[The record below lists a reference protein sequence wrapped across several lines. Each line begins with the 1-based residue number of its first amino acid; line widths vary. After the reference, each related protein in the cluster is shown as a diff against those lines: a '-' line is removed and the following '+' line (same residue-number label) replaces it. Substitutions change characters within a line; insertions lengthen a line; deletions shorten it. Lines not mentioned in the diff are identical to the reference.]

1 MLLRGVVK
9 GLEGFSANNLALAR
23 ANSQGR
29 TKERQAML
37 EELRAAELHPLQKR
51 LLESQIAK
59 NLGVGAGGSR
69 SSASGKGGPTAGMVN
84 DQLPGF
90 AKEAYGAI
98 ENSWNVPWYKGY
110 ESYGRGKMFQWGEDP
125 EIPWADKPNAEG
137 KRIRPE
143 VDDLATQWHRAGKKA
158 QQQIGLMT
166 GDPNEARQ
174 YLYSYYRNMLEAGG
188 DGWKRRI
195 MEQFPGEKWEDV
207 EQRVF
212 DGFWRGAYGF
222 DAYGSERADPTLPLA
237 VGQRAAAAA
246 GGGSGGSVPIPKGRG
261 AANPNV
267 RHGEADAALDE
278 GTAPPEES
286 WQDWRARRAG
296 EDEWSLPGMGSQ
308 LDERAR
314 DWASQPNP
322 ESQGLESRQRGGRWG
337 EFTEAPPGSQLG
349 GGGKYGMDGEFGPAA
364 AAPSLQDALFAESEG
379 TGLESRQRG
388 GRWGEFPPGDPRGVV
403 IEEQSGDSDAPK
415 DNLVDGTPPLMTDPP
430 EKLEQSYITSPSG
443 TPIPVDT
450 PPPRSVRPSREPGWG
465 ERAGGWIEDRIEDIA
480 GLLPD
485 GEPERP
491 MPGSRSITRV
501 TPGGQRATPRDGAP
515 RRLPSAV
522 PGGDSTA
529 TPEGIDWTAKPR
541 INTELPPYIRDQ
553 YDDSWLESPSRSAET
568 SPRATMEWEK
578 ERTGEGSMI
587 KTPDGQWIKLPPNQP
602 SDNGRGSE
610 QWNWD
615 KPSGQPEPSVTEP
628 TRPDTSSGK
637 RRELE
642 PPVSPAQSGIVG
654 EGRTRLKEQLKQREG
669 FRMRQYDDRGQK
681 AIGHG
686 FKVEMLKRLGYTED
700 QLQNMTRA
708 EADKVMDR
716 LIDEVFYPEVKSVL
730 PEFDSFSSDR
740 QLGIMDML
748 YNLGL
753 TEFRE
758 FDQTLGFIKAGEW
771 HKAADEL
778 LDSDAARLLPK
789 RYRAIARKVGGPG
802 YKPPR
807 RQRTATT
814 PSWSD
819 EARM

>member
-59 NLGVGAGGSR
+59 NLGAGGSR
-69 SSASGKGGPTAGMVN
+69 SSASGKGGPTATMVN

-90 AKEAYGAI
+90 AGEAYGAI
-98 ENSWNVPWYKGY
+98 EKSWDVPWYKGY

-125 EIPWADKPNAEG
+125 EIPWTDRPNAEG
-137 KRIRPE
+137 KRKRPE
-143 VDDLATQWHRAGKKA
+143 VDDLATQWHGAGKRA

-174 YLYSYYRNMLEAGG
+174 YLYSYYRNMLETGG
-188 DGWKRRI
+188 DKWKRRI
-195 MEQFPGEKWEDV
+195 MEQFPGKKWEDV

-212 DGFWRGAYGF
+212 DTFWRGAYGY
-222 DAYGSERADPTLPLA
+222 DAYGSERADPTLPLP
-237 VGQRAAAAA
+237 VGQRAAGAA
-246 GGGSGGSVPIPKGRG
+246 GGGSGGASGVPIPRGRG

-286 WQDWRARRAG
+286 WKDWSARRM
-296 EDEWSLPGMGSQ
+296 ENDQSQ
-308 LDERAR
+308 IRPAPR
-314 DWASQPNP
+314 GQPP
-322 ESQGLESRQRGGRWG
+322 IS
-337 EFTEAPPGSQLG
+337 A
-349 GGGKYGMDGEFGPAA
+349 GGGKYGMEGEFTSAVPRR
-364 AAPSLQDALFAESEG
+364 SLSDALFEEREIEP
-379 TGLESRQRG
+379 LR
-388 GRWGEFPPGDPRGVV
+388 PPPRGVI

-450 PPPRSVRPSREPGWG
+450 LPPRSVRPSREPGWG

-529 TPEGIDWTAKPR
+529 TPEGIDWTAPPR
-541 INTELPPYIRDQ
+541 QNTELPPYIRDQ
-553 YDDSWLESPSRSAET
+553 YDDSWLESPSRSAGT

-578 ERTGEGSMI
+578 QRTGEGSMI

-602 SDNGRGSE
+602 SDSGRGNE

-615 KPSGQPEPSVTEP
+615 KPSGQTEPRVTQP
-628 TRPDTSSGK
+628 TRPDTSSGR

-642 PPVSPAQSGIVG
+642 PPVSPPQSGIVG
-654 EGRTRLKEQLKQREG
+654 ETRTQLKEQLKQREG

-686 FKVEMLKRLGYTED
+686 FKVEMLERLGYTED
-700 QLQNMTRA
+700 QLQNMTRDQ
-708 EADKVMDR
+708 ADKVMDR

-730 PEFDSFSSDR
+730 PGFDSYSSDR